1 MTVNAA
7 TQVRA
12 PLVAATDVAARPPV
26 SVVVVESEPLTRT
39 ALCELVLRHPRF
51 RLAGVAVSVAQA
63 VELIASV
70 TPDVVVTDLFL
81 PDGDA
86 CGLVLQAAGTP
97 ARPGVV
103 VVSDFATPSAAAV
116 CRSVGILTC
125 LSRAARP
132 DAVAAAVLSAGERR
146 PWTGP
151 GAVAAAA
158 APPLSHLQTLVLAEV
173 ASGENNEA
181 ISRRLGY
188 SVNYIK
194 DVIAQARAQLDARD
208 RAHAASLCVALR
220 LVRPLGAG
228 RFGPA
233 LPALAYV
240 EVPSE
245 ARKRFARSG

>member
-1 MTVNAA
+1 MTVVAEP
-7 TQVRA
+7 RPA
-12 PLVAATDVAARPPV
+12 PVGKPARRPV
-26 SVVVVESEPLTRT
+26 TVVVVESEPLTRS

-51 RLAGVAVSVAQA
+51 KLAGVAVSVAQA

-70 TPDVVVTDLFL
+70 TPHVVVSDLFL

-97 ARPGVV
+97 TRPGVV
-103 VVSDFATPSAAAV
+103 VVSDFATPSAASV

-132 DAVAAAVLSAGERR
+132 DAVAAAVLSAAEHR
-146 PWTGP
+146 PWCGP

-173 ASGENNEA
+173 ASGESNEA

-194 DVIAQARAQLDARD
+194 DVIAQARGQLDARD

-228 RFGPA
+228 RFAPA

-240 EVPSE
+240 EAPPDP
-245 ARKRFARSG
+245 RRRLARSG